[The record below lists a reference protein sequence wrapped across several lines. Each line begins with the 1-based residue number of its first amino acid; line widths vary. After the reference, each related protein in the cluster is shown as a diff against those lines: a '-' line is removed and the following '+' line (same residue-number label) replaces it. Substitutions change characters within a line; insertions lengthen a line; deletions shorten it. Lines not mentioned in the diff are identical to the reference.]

1 MHYSSVMKTTTIPSV
16 RVAPAVRADIEALLT
31 DGETLS
37 QFVESSV
44 MEAVRRRRNQAE
56 FVARGMAALA
66 HSRETGDFVMP
77 ADLLSRLESKLAA
90 ARAAVKA
97 RSL

>member
-1 MHYSSVMKTTTIPSV
+1 MKTTTIPSV
-16 RVAPAVRADIEALLT
+16 RVTPAVRADIEALLT

-44 MEAVRRRRNQAE
+44 IEAVRRRRNQSE

-66 HSRETGDFVMP
+66 HSRETGDFVEP
-77 ADLLSRLESKLAA
+77 ADLLSRLESKLAD
-90 ARAAVKA
+90 ARATVKA
-97 RSL
+97 RGL